1 MQNNLSPIGKSIMNT
16 ITSSDF
22 CDDGKNT
29 AEVARKARTLLNL
42 YELSLHSMSDS
53 YHTTPRLLGIVH
65 DLVNL
70 CCKVRDLRSAHQ
82 HYFSI
87 EEDHQLGQ
95 MIKSTNLQ
103 IAESASEMKE
113 EMLRLE
119 SSVLPNV

>member
-70 CCKVRDLRSAHQ
+70 CCKVRDLRLARQ
-82 HYFSI
+82 HSFPV
-87 EEDHQLGQ
+87 EQDDQLAQ
-95 MIKSTNLQ
+95 MIMGANQ
-103 IAESASEMKE
+103 EIAESASEMKE